1 MVHGEEDGMELL
13 LLERLDRAL
22 SRYAAVPPDGIREMH
37 LSADRL
43 RAASYDRSAEP
54 EYVRALTAFS
64 AFVLN

>member
-1 MVHGEEDGMELL
+1 MERV

-22 SRYAAVPPDGIREMH
+22 CRYAAVPPDGVREMH

-43 RAASYDRSAEP
+43 SAARYDRSAEP
-54 EYVRALTAFS
+54 EYVRALAEFC